1 MLYKEHTC
9 LFFPSSAIFPAQ
21 PRPSSLG
28 TGRRTTNQPVFSFSS
43 DRPAI
48 STPRPTFPP
57 NRAPHPPVV
66 RSHRDPVT
74 PPGSKGMRNRQR
86 KMTLGSKELT
96 HQAHHSQ
103 GQRVQSATRKAEGN
117 LASLRTELSMAFLCW
132 DNTNALPN
140 QADGFRWRER

>member
-1 MLYKEHTC
+1 MKCAYKEHTC

-48 STPRPTFPP
+48 STPWPIFPP

-74 PPGSKGMRNRQR
+74 PPGSKGMRNRER
-86 KMTLGSKELT
+86 KMTLGSKELSDT
-96 HQAHHSQ
+96 PSSSFPRAAGTKRHTEGRGKP
-103 GQRVQSATRKAEGN
+103 GQPENRAQHGVSVLG
-117 LASLRTELSMAFLCW
+117 
-132 DNTNALPN
+132 
-140 QADGFRWRER
+140 